1 MTTILEELK
10 KRPVLVWF
18 RVTDLN
24 DLGYKKM
31 PSKAVKQE
39 NGLRNKIRCAKP
51 KGSWNPKRPSSGPDK
66 QQKISKPN
74 LSFSV
79 PDPTHPLS
87 QETQITPLLHSPIS
101 NFSLSNKPCI
111 SCGYSLSFHYNLH
124 SPTAECHVKVGKTR
138 GLGFLMLTRHAQAA
152 RAVSLLKFWALWYMG
167 GHEVKGVGDVTP
179 SKRIRR
185 RHTGPKE
192 SPEKAQASN
201 D

>member
-1 MTTILEELK
+1 MVWEIRFDVQNLRVHEILKGHPVVQINNKRSQNPISPSVFWIPLTLCLRKLK
-10 KRPVLVWF
+10 
-18 RVTDLN
+18 
-24 DLGYKKM
+24 
-31 PSKAVKQE
+31 S
-39 NGLRNKIRCAKP
+39 
-51 KGSWNPKRPSSGPDK
+51 
-66 QQKISKPN
+66 
-74 LSFSV
+74 
-79 PDPTHPLS
+79 
-87 QETQITPLLHSPIS
+87 PLLHSPIS
-101 NFSLSNKPCI
+101 NFSLSNKSWI
-111 SCGYSLSFHYNLH
+111 SCGYSLSFHWNLH

-167 GHEVKGVGDVTP
+167 GHEVKGVGDATP